1 MEKSYLVFDIETV
14 PEDEPKQEEK
24 QQKEEDKE
32 AGSQKSF
39 PPTFKHR
46 IITIGVLW
54 LSERLNFKKLGIF
67 SEGKKEKAV
76 VADFN
81 AFVAKNKPVL
91 VSYNGR
97 RFDLPVIMLRSLKYG
112 LNMEW
117 FVKTSEYSRRYPP
130 TKHLDLCDILAE
142 YGAASYTSLDN
153 MSHLVGLAGKKG
165 MEGSKVKE
173 EFEKGNLELIRNYCL
188 HDVVLTGCV
197 FLRYLLVSGDLTPA
211 AYNISLDSCIAGIS
225 GDERLSEFIS
235 PDELAAMKV

>member
-24 QQKEEDKE
+24 KEEEGKE
-32 AGSQKSF
+32 GASQKSF
-39 PPTFKHR
+39 PPTFRHK

-54 LSERLNFKKLGIF
+54 LSERFYFKKLGIF
-67 SEGKKEKAV
+67 SEGKEEKAV
-76 VADFN
+76 VEDFN
-81 AFVAKNKPVL
+81 AFVARNKPVL

-97 RFDLPVIMLRSLKYG
+97 RFDLPVIMLRSMKYG

-153 MSHLVGLAGKKG
+153 ISHLVGLAGKKG
-165 MEGSKVKE
+165 MEGSKVQE
-173 EFEKGNLELIRNYCL
+173 EFEKGNLDKIRNYCL
-188 HDVVLTGCV
+188 HDVVLTGSV
-197 FLRYLLVSGDLTPA
+197 FLRYLLVAGDLTPE
-211 AYNISLDSCIAGIS
+211 AYNISLDSCITGIKD
-225 GDERLSEFIS
+225 DERLADFIS
-235 PDELAAMKV
+235 TDELAALKV